1 MLIFSVSF
9 QFFRM
14 HPRREQLT
22 IDLNRVPTQNF
33 EFCLDDGCGREY
45 RPGRYRPL
53 KLLGTARWEYVLS
66 LIVRTA
72 KYLVQH
78 SF

>member
-22 IDLNRVPTQNF
+22 IDLDRALRQNF
-33 EFCLDDGCGREY
+33 EFFLDDGCGRNTGPDLRLQILGR
-45 RPGRYRPL
+45 RPKRAMVRPL
-53 KLLGTARWEYVLS
+53 LLVIFTE
-66 LIVRTA
+66 
-72 KYLVQH
+72 
-78 SF
+78 